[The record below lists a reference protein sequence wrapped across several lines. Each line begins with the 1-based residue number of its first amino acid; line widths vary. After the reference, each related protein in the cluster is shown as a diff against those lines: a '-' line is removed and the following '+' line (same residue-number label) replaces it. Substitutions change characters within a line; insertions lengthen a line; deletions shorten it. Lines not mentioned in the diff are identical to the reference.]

1 MDPKSAMRESPIE
14 ALLPKGS
21 GHQFVLY
28 GDSCS
33 GVPGGRHEKTHA
45 KVNSIV
51 SRLRPKPEFVIFP
64 GDEIIGLTS
73 DETALREQ
81 WAHWLDHEMAWLD
94 RTAIP
99 LYQSTG
105 NHTTYSAM
113 SERVFAA
120 VLSHL
125 PRNGAAGQEGLSYFV
140 RRGDL
145 LLVFVHTLCG
155 ERGGEGHVE
164 TEWLEATLRANADA
178 KWKFVIGH
186 HPVFPVNGYAG
197 PYARHIGAEYAD
209 AFWRILTAHK
219 VFAYLCS
226 HILAFDV
233 QVHQGV
239 LQVTTAGAGTAHR
252 MPDDEYLH
260 AMQVAVDDDGMRYQV
275 LDTDGVIREG
285 LNWPFDLPAC
295 STWVELVDGTQPA
308 LLTGD
313 HGAAKAPPAICAW
326 ALRGRTGDTG
336 TGRRQTL
343 LSARSPDQSHDVL
356 WLGLSGVRQ
365 TLTLMLQP
373 QPGRSPHYWFGMDL
387 GPASRFDVQ
396 IAVHCG
402 MGPGGILMRSG
413 DETPWSSLSSSS
425 CWGAERLTW
434 PDFWSVGDDGDSTLP
449 FLGSGLQVKAFAQS

>member
-1 MDPKSAMRESPIE
+1 MEKSSIP
-14 ALLPKGS
+14 ALLPNGA

-33 GVPGGRHEKTHA
+33 GVPGAPHEKTHA
-45 KVNSIV
+45 AVNSVV

-73 DETALREQ
+73 KETALRAQ

-94 RTAIP
+94 RKTIP
-99 LYQSTG
+99 LYHSTG

-113 SERVFAA
+113 SERVFAD

-125 PRNGAAGQEGLSYFV
+125 PRNGAPGQEGLSYFV
-140 RRGDL
+140 RRDDL
-145 LLVFVHTLCG
+145 LLVFVHTLCS

-164 TEWLEATLRANADA
+164 TAWLEATLRANADA

-197 PYARHIGAEYAD
+197 AYGRHIGSDDAD
-209 AFWRILTAHK
+209 AFWRILTEQR

-233 QVHQGV
+233 QVHKGV

-252 MPDDEYLH
+252 MPEENEYLH
-260 AMQVAVDDDGMRYQV
+260 ALQVALDDDGMRYQA
-275 LDTDGVIREG
+275 LDTHGTVREQ
-285 LNWPFDLPAC
+285 LSWPFDLPPSAV
-295 STWVELVDGTQPA
+295 WADLVSGPQPA
-308 LLTGD
+308 LLVGNHD
-313 HGAAKAPPAICAW
+313 AAKTPPAVCAW
-326 ALRGRTGDTG
+326 ALRGRTSETP

-343 LSARSPDQSHDVL
+343 LSACSQDHSHEVF
-356 WLGLSGVRQ
+356 WLGLSGVNR

-373 QPGRSPHYWFGMDL
+373 QSGRSPHYWFGMDL
-387 GPASRFDVQ
+387 GSGQTFDFQ
-396 IAVHCG
+396 LAVHCG
-402 MGPGGILMRSG
+402 MGAGGIVLRSG
-413 DETPWSSLSSSS
+413 DQAPWSSLASSSS
-425 CWGAERLTW
+425 WGGERLNW
-434 PDFWSVGDDGDSTLP
+434 PEFWSVGDVSDGTLP
-449 FLGSGLQVKAFAQS
+449 FLGSGLQINAFAKF